1 LSKLV
6 LKSLENV
13 KPGRLIAIDWW
24 DASVGKGSSSDMAID
39 VLIKSASGIFV
50 GSIGGRAKHA
60 SGITDFRVL
69 AFSWTSAS
77 TKEDIQ
83 QKLVN
88 WADTTTHY
96 YQ

>member
-50 GSIGGRAKHA
+50 GQLAVEQSTLRALL
-60 SGITDFRVL
+60 TLEF
-69 AFSWTSAS
+69 
-77 TKEDIQ
+77 
-83 QKLVN
+83 
-88 WADTTTHY
+88 
-96 YQ
+96 